1 MSSSSSSDPS
11 MRVPMLAS
19 ASSNGLTHAL
29 WRPQMITFLMR
40 QGVEERD
47 YTKEIPHWAAL
58 VKAVGDQAVNEED
71 DAVAH
76 FLAKVKTTQPAAAE
90 ATVTVTGSS
99 SVSSTSASVTVKKDA
114 AQIVAEKEETE
125 KKAKVSAML
134 GRVRKAYGYLF
145 AALPSDVRL
154 LVASVPQ
161 GYAYGVW
168 DFLEKRYR
176 NTEQDSIAGLWSN
189 FISLAQS
196 GDENFDEYKARVDS
210 VVELLALAEDK
221 PSHNLYCYALL
232 WKLQPRYE
240 TAVLTLKTG
249 DRLKNP
255 AKIDWTAI
263 AEYMSQYERSQ
274 QSLTGE
280 TGGDRVMAARGPGR
294 VPTTSSGPG
303 KSMSSRP
310 AGPPASTRKSASS
323 SSTGSAHV
331 QCYNCQ
337 GMGHYASKCPK
348 PNPRRDKQKRNGR
361 PSKGGTKPGQ
371 ASWSGSKTH
380 SSSSEDEVEE
390 PKSKRAHLAR
400 KSNRY
405 DSLSEESDEDSPA
418 PRGAEKSGRSYAAV
432 LMATSLSLAPASARI
447 SESSS
452 ARRPGPGPE
461 KAEVVNALTKS
472 QIKRRRRQNR
482 RLESSGSESDSEESD
497 SSADIR
503 GRAPGPAPKEMPGA
517 AAGPGK
523 VDLDA
528 ALRNEYKAVDTA
540 ASVSTCTSRKALRNV
555 RRCKPV
561 PIRMANGAIVS
572 AMYKGDLD
580 LRLRVA
586 GATDK
591 FEIVTIPDVYYH
603 ERFDANLLSWG
614 VMKKLG
620 WGLHSS
626 APRTYLVTPSGKE
639 TDAICRGN
647 LTILEDVASAR
658 VYGMLTGPGAM
669 STSPT
674 RSFVCKT
681 AKEVIQLHRRLG
693 HVSWT
698 RLTEMS
704 KTGASV
710 GMPDLGQMTKDERE
724 KAQEAIQECP
734 ACIAAKAH
742 RKPLGHHG
750 LDKGQRPGDV
760 LHMDNF
766 YIVTRDPASGQK
778 QTTHCLLA
786 VDAYTEWRW
795 MDSRKKRS
803 DLPQAA
809 IDIIKHCHTMT
820 GRYPRLVIC
829 DLGSEFANH
838 QLESFARECGFAVQ
852 PSPARAKELNGLAE
866 KNGDTAK
873 KHVLAM
879 MHGAKMEPEFGW
891 LHAIKHFVYVWNR
904 SHVGQHTQTTPYQA
918 MTGREASVLNIGEF
932 GCDVFVHQHRSQR
945 DVTFS
950 PKSLPAIYLGHDGRM
965 NCPLV
970 RMLGSGKIILSK
982 DVHFRE
988 GHFSHLRAT
997 MKGLESEVPLLE
1009 VTVEDPSEPAAEQ
1022 KYPES
1027 EQKWELKAVTDS
1039 RMKEGVR
1046 EYRCQWV
1053 GDYNDTWEP
1062 ASQIEHDV
1070 PDLVKE
1076 YEQSAAATASAAA
1089 AAQPVKRTSSEAQA
1103 PRRPSTRSTTASSR
1117 SKTST
1122 AAAGTAAAP
1131 PAAQSSHSDVED
1143 EDADSDHGSDLSQAA
1158 AHAARCL

>member
-1 MSSSSSSDPS
+1 
-11 MRVPMLAS
+11 MLAS

-40 QGVEERD
+40 QGIEERD
-47 YTKEIPHWAAL
+47 YTKEIPHWTAL
-58 VKAVGDQAVNEED
+58 VKAVGEQAVNEEE

-76 FLAKVKTTQPAAAE
+76 FLAKAQGV
-90 ATVTVTGSS
+90 VTVTGSS
-99 SVSSTSASVTVKKDA
+99 SASSASVTSVKKDA
-114 AQIVAEKEETE
+114 AAQAVAEKEETE

-168 DFLEKRYR
+168 DFLEKKYR
-176 NTEQDSIAGLWSN
+176 NTEQDSIANLWSN

-196 GDENFDEYKARVDS
+196 GNENFDEYKARVDS
-210 VVELLALAEDK
+210 VVELLALAKDK
-221 PSHNLYCYALL
+221 PSHNLYSYALL
-232 WKLQPRYE
+232 WRLQPRYE

-249 DRLKNP
+249 DRLKDP

-280 TGGDRVMAARGPGR
+280 TGGDRVMAARGR
-294 VPTTSSGPG
+294 VPPSAATSSG
-303 KSMSSRP
+303 KSMSRP
-310 AGPPASTRKSASS
+310 GAPASTGKSTSS
-323 SSTGSAHV
+323 SSTSSAHV

-348 PNPRRDKQKRNGR
+348 PNPRRDKQKRDGR
-361 PSKGGTKPGQ
+361 PSKGGTKP
-371 ASWSGSKTH
+371 SWSGSKTH
-380 SSSSEDEVEE
+380 NSSSEDETEN
-390 PKSKRAHLAR
+390 PKSKRANLAR

-405 DSLSEESDEDSPA
+405 DSLSEESEEDSDV
-418 PRGAEKSGRSYAAV
+418 PRGIGREKPGRSYAAV
-432 LMATSLSLAPASARI
+432 LMATSLSRARTSGPTAARY

-452 ARRPGPGPE
+452 RPK
-461 KAEVVNALTKS
+461 KAEAVNALTKS
-472 QIKRRRRQNR
+472 QVKRRRRKSR
-482 RLESSGSESDSEESD
+482 RLDSLDSESEESD
-497 SSADIR
+497 SEAPADSGRVPASA
-503 GRAPGPAPKEMPGA
+503 APKGTPA
-517 AAGPGK
+517 AASK
-523 VDLDA
+523 VDLDT

-572 AMYKGDLD
+572 AMYKGELD

-586 GATDK
+586 GTTDK

-681 AKEVIQLHRRLG
+681 AKEVLQLHRRLG

-766 YIVTRDPASGQK
+766 YIVTRDPATGQK

-795 MDSRKKRS
+795 MDSRKRRS

-809 IDIIKHCHTMT
+809 IDIIKHCHTTT

-891 LHAIKHFVYVWNR
+891 LHAIQHFVYVWNR

-965 NCPLV
+965 NCPRV
-970 RMLGSGKIILSK
+970 RMLDSGKIILSK

-1009 VTVEDPSEPAAEQ
+1009 VTVEDTSEAGEQ

-1027 EQKWELKAVTDS
+1027 DLDKKWELKAVTDS
-1039 RMKEGVR
+1039 RMNGGVR
-1046 EYRCQWV
+1046 EYRCRWV

-1062 ASQIEHDV
+1062 ATQIEHDV

-1076 YEQSAAATASAAA
+1076 YEQSVAAA
-1089 AAQPVKRTSSEAQA
+1089 AAQPVNRSVEPKAQVA
-1103 PRRPSTRSTTASSR
+1103 VTVPRRPSTRSTTASSR
-1117 SKTST
+1117 SST
-1122 AAAGTAAAP
+1122 AAATAAAP
-1131 PAAQSSHSDVED
+1131 PAAAVSPNSDAED
-1143 EDADSDHGSDLSQAA
+1143 EDDDSDRGSDLTQAA